1 MLFLFN
7 RVEYILCG
15 NDLLMKSGLTC
26 CDDSLCSNKYCCFLF
41 SSLLPHQANTVL
53 LFPSGAV
60 KCQCYSLSIVYQC
73 TTRTLLNKCHSLFGI
88 NLVKALS

>member
-7 RVEYILCG
+7 RVKYILCG
-15 NDLLMKSGLTC
+15 NDVLMKSGLTC
-26 CDDSLCSNKYCCFLF
+26 CDDSLCSNCCFLF
-41 SSLLPHQANTVL
+41 SSLLPHQLANTVL
-53 LFPSGAV
+53 LFPSSAV

-73 TTRTLLNKCHSLFGI
+73 TTRTLLNKYHSLFGI